1 MFDPMTFSQEQ
12 IREAEELNLE
22 ISINE
27 SKIKKY
33 EALEKLMNDENFKLV
48 IIDGFIKNKSE
59 EIFKELIKPFD
70 MRTISKA
77 ECDSTLDCISMLIKY
92 VGGENTK
99 SDLYYEAIR
108 AKELLEELRK
118 K

>member
-1 MFDPMTFSQEQ
+1 
-12 IREAEELNLE
+12 
-22 ISINE
+22 
-27 SKIKKY
+27 
-33 EALEKLMNDENFKLV
+33 
-48 IIDGFIKNKSE
+48 
-59 EIFKELIKPFD
+59 

-92 VGGENTK
+92 IGGENTK